1 MSLSHSHPIQH
12 GIYDT
17 GERASYVLIRVGDR
31 VYTANDGETVNIT
44 NAFNVNT
51 DIPIDGTKFKQI
63 TIESLSNT
71 RVCGSIFVK
80 TFEAY

>member
-1 MSLSHSHPIQH
+1 MEI
-12 GIYDT
+12 
-17 GERASYVLIRVGDR
+17 ERASYVLIRVGDR
-31 VYTANDGETVNIT
+31 VYTANDGETITIT

-51 DIPIDGTKFKQI
+51 DIPSNGTKFKQI